1 MFASGMEIIQAIGT
15 SLFAVGAFGL
25 TAAVNYA
32 RSGLVAW
39 AVTAE
44 FILGGAMGGWLGA
57 LAATRLART
66 RGALNLIFALAIAA
80 VAVFMLVRS
89 LRG

>member
-1 MFASGMEIIQAIGT
+1 
-15 SLFAVGAFGL
+15 
-25 TAAVNYA
+25 
-32 RSGLVAW
+32 
-39 AVTAE
+39 
-44 FILGGAMGGWLGA
+44 MGGWLGA